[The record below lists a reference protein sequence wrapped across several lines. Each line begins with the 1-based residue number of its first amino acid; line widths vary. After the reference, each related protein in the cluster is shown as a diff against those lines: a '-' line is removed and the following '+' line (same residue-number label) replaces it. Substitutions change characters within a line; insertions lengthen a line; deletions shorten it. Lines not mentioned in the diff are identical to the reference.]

1 MKKLLAVTLLM
12 LAVVLAV
19 VSCDLLPS
27 GGSVIEGNDLGV
39 TTKAPDTTAEP
50 ETTEPETTAEPET
63 TVEETTEEETTEE
76 ETTEEE
82 TTEEV
87 TTEEETTETPW
98 WEETTAKP
106 RPKPQ
111 TTAEPETTVEPE
123 TTEEETTEEET
134 TVELEAPEGYKMY
147 QYEDIAF
154 AYPENWILDEL
165 YGVLVLIRDTD
176 SGNNITLAA
185 EPYTGLY
192 DNMTVE
198 MFNQYIKPQYDS
210 LGMTLSDINIEKE
223 TVNGLNVTVI
233 GHITRYDG
241 QTLYQTSFYFT
252 VNNVTYAIAVTENP
266 PEPGL
271 AGTVFNSII
280 AIGYTPEPEPD
291 TSLEAPDGYLVYQMG
306 SLAFLYPNT
315 WLNVEGTLM
324 YATPDGN
331 MSIIMV
337 EPAEANDAFDNLTA
351 QEYIDMMGPILEAQG
366 QHLASAEISKASVNG
381 LNVTVIEQVTVVY
394 DTSVYQA
401 LLIVTI
407 GDTTYTVIY
416 SAPSKDADVLN
427 TVLNSLTA
435 VV

>member
-12 LAVVLAV
+12 LAIVLAV

-27 GGSVIEGNDLGV
+27 GGSVIEGNDIEV

-134 TVELEAPEGYKMY
+134 TIELEAPEGYKMY

-165 YGVLVLIRDTD
+165 YGVLVLICDTD

-185 EPYTGLY
+185 EPYSGLY

-252 VNNVTYAIAVTENP
+252 VGNVTYAIAVTENP

-271 AGTVFNSII
+271 VETVFNSIV

-291 TSLEAPDGYLVYQMG
+291 IDLIAPDGYLVYQMD

-337 EPAEANDAFDNLTA
+337 EPAEANDVFDNLTA
-351 QEYIDMMGPILEAQG
+351 QEYMDMMGPILEAQG
-366 QHLASAEISKASVNG
+366 QHLASVEIDKTTVNG
-381 LNVTVIEQVTVVY
+381 LNVTVIEQVNVVY

-435 VV
+435 ID